1 MESSYFISKQNKV
14 HTLDV
19 ENKQDIEE
27 KYRKWS
33 LRKR

>member
-19 ENKQDIEE
+19 ESKQDIEE
-27 KYRKWS
+27 KYRKW
-33 LRKR
+33 RFGK

>member
-1 MESSYFISKQNKV
+1 V

-19 ENKQDIEE
+19 ESKQDIEE